1 MEWATTNG
9 IIRTVI
15 QARGAAMKSQLQIT
29 FRNMKPSTEVED
41 WIHAEADKLDTFYS
55 QVMGCRVA
63 VEVPHRHHRKG
74 SSYHI
79 RIDLTVPG
87 GEIVV
92 KREPSLNA
100 RARHLGER
108 ESKKQAE
115 VKATHK
121 QLRQAINDAFKAA
134 GRRLQDYARRQRGDI
149 KSPSLLPEGR
159 VSKILPQESYGF
171 LTSDDGR
178 EIYFHKNS
186 VLGRAFPRLKVGT
199 AVKFVEEPGEKGPQA
214 STVRIVSKQR
224 IREAAKGTAA

>member
-1 MEWATTNG
+1 
-9 IIRTVI
+9 
-15 QARGAAMKSQLQIT
+15 MKSQMQIT
-29 FRNMKPSTEVED
+29 FRNMKRSGEAERWIAGEV
-41 WIHAEADKLDTFYS
+41 AKLETLYN

-63 VEVPHRHHRKG
+63 IEVPHRHHKRG
-74 SSYHI
+74 WPYHV

-100 RARHLGER
+100 RARQLGER
-108 ESKKQAE
+108 EVKKQTE
-115 VKATHK
+115 VNIPHK

-134 GRRLQDYARRQRGDI
+134 GRRLQDYARRQRGDV

-159 VSKILPQESYGF
+159 VIKILPEEGYGF

-186 VLGRAFPRLKVGT
+186 VLSRAFPRLTVGT
-199 AVKFVEEPGEKGPQA
+199 IVRFVEEAGEKGPQA
-214 STVRIVSKQR
+214 STVRIISKPAV
-224 IREAAKGTAA
+224 REKAKGTAG

>member
-1 MEWATTNG
+1 MQSE
-9 IIRTVI
+9 
-15 QARGAAMKSQLQIT
+15 LQIT
-29 FRNMKPSTEVED
+29 YRNMKPSTEVEK
-41 WIHAEADKLDTFYS
+41 WIRAEAAKLDTLYTR
-55 QVMGCRVA
+55 VMGCRVA
-63 VEVPHRHHRKG
+63 VELPHRHHKRG
-74 SSYHI
+74 SPYHI
-79 RIDLTVPG
+79 RIDLTVPH

-115 VKATHK
+115 VKAPHK

-149 KSPSLLPEGR
+149 KSPALFPEAR
-159 VSKILPQESYGF
+159 VSKILPQEGYGF

-186 VLGRAFPRLKVGT
+186 VLGRAFSRLKVGT
-199 AVKFVEEPGEKGPQA
+199 TVRFVEEPGEKGPQA
-214 STVRIVSKQR
+214 STVRVVAKQGMQ
-224 IREAAKGTAA
+224 ALAKGTAAGAD